1 LTAESRS
8 IARKTDLLSNHE
20 IVTLAVYLLG
30 GDGKEVGTEDVAM
43 KANSL
48 APGRFTWRK
57 YTDQIDLE
65 IIRVFLSDAKK
76 KKNGG
81 YLTGTGTS
89 GWLLTEAGLAFA
101 KKNANRVLAGAPAVV
116 RLSNDEK
123 RRRKVE
129 QARIAASDAF
139 QQYLAGNKAQITR
152 HAAETAF
159 RLNAYIVGDARQ
171 KKVQRIVNAL
181 GDDRQVGDAV
191 RFFAEIVLKEGV
203 Q

>member
-1 LTAESRS
+1 LTAEGRS
-8 IARKTDLLSNHE
+8 VARKTDLLSNHE

-81 YLTGTGTS
+81 YLSGTGTS
-89 GWLLTEAGLAFA
+89 GWLLTEAGLGFA
-101 KKNANRVLAGAPAVV
+101 KKNAGRMTTAVSAV
-116 RLSNDEK
+116 PRLSNDEK
-123 RRRKVE
+123 RRRKLE

-139 QQYLAGNKAQITR
+139 RQYVAGNQAQITR

-159 RLNAYIVGDARQ
+159 RLNAYIVGDARK

-181 GDDRQVGDAV
+181 GDDREVGDAV
-191 RFFAEIVLKEGV
+191 RFFAEIVLKEAV
-203 Q
+203 R